1 MRVTEQCAPACPLN
15 GSIPT
20 LPVANWA
27 AHWMGQHNW
36 NASMTYV
43 TGAHSMKFG
52 YQGTFYADDEHIF
65 TNDEKV
71 VYRLNNGVPNLITLT
86 LHPNLRKLRTRYHAV
101 YAQEQWTLGA

>member
-1 MRVTEQCAPACPLN
+1 MRAGCPLN
-15 GSIPT
+15 GSIEPD

-27 AHWMGQHNW
+27 SHWMGQHNW

-65 TNDEKV
+65 TNDEK
-71 VYRLNNGVPNLITLT
+71 RGLPAE
-86 LHPNLRKLRTRYHAV
+86 RRRRT
-101 YAQEQWTLGA
+101 